1 MEAKNNKNNA
11 TIRHYAGAIYGT
23 LSRTALGPV
32 PEELGIEI
40 FDDFDARIR
49 KLDEFKILNETGH
62 RMYSAALSMF
72 RKYLLS
78 LEEEIPQAV
87 QDCREIEHNQLISS
101 TERTALIQARLGQ
114 GKFREKLIELWD
126 GKCSVS
132 GYNDPRVLVAS
143 HIKPWFLASNTERLD
158 SRNGLL
164 LTPNLD
170 KVFDK
175 GLITFDPDNNGKIIF
190 SSSITMPAALG
201 LNDKMK
207 VSIFNAQTEN
217 YLRFHKKYVLL

>member
-1 MEAKNNKNNA
+1 
-11 TIRHYAGAIYGT
+11 
-23 LSRTALGPV
+23 
-32 PEELGIEI
+32 
-40 FDDFDARIR
+40 
-49 KLDEFKILNETGH
+49 
-62 RMYSAALSMF
+62 MYSAALSMF

-78 LEEEIPQAV
+78 LEEEIPKAV

-175 GLITFDPDNNGKIIF
+175 GLITLIQTTMGK
-190 SSSITMPAALG
+190 
-201 LNDKMK
+201 
-207 VSIFNAQTEN
+207 
-217 YLRFHKKYVLL
+217 

>member
-1 MEAKNNKNNA
+1 M
-11 TIRHYAGAIYGT
+11 RLPPH
-23 LSRTALGPV
+23 
-32 PEELGIEI
+32 
-40 FDDFDARIR
+40 
-49 KLDEFKILNETGH
+49 
-62 RMYSAALSMF
+62 
-72 RKYLLS
+72 
-78 LEEEIPQAV
+78 
-87 QDCREIEHNQLISS
+87 SS

-217 YLRFHKKYVLL
+217 YLRFHKKIRFNLT